1 MIPEISSGEAEEIGI
16 SIEVSAIVILRNELL
31 SEQIGEAT
39 ILEGRGLLLGD
50 GDNSSR
56 LIGTTSCGML

>member
-1 MIPEISSGEAEEIGI
+1 MITEISSGEAEEIGI

-31 SEQIGEAT
+31 SEQTGEVT

-50 GDNSSR
+50 GANSSR
-56 LIGTTSCGML
+56 LIGTTSCGIL

>member
-31 SEQIGEAT
+31 SEQTGEVT
-39 ILEGRGLLLGD
+39 ILEGKVLLGD
-50 GDNSSR
+50 GANSSR
-56 LIGTTSCGML
+56 LIGTTSCGIL